1 MPVDDPGGEEFLA
14 EFLEDYFA
22 ESDEHLTAVRRI
34 LLELEPKGGAAEIS
48 RATVEELFRSF
59 HSLKGLAGMVQ
70 LRAAELVSHH
80 LESYLRRLRDA
91 DGVLTSA
98 GVDALIAGTDLLEQ
112 VIAARRLGQEPPAI
126 DHVTAQ
132 LAALVEA
139 GPAAES
145 AAPPAGSNGDQ
156 WMVRFTPTPE
166 LAGRGVTVDRVRTLL
181 RERGEITSATPRID
195 PGGGI
200 CFEFLVT
207 GRLDP
212 AAETWRDQGLT
223 LEPILP
229 PERDAASGALIAPP
243 PPQVIGPMMPPS
255 QFVRVDLGRLDE
267 LMRLIGDLVI
277 TRARLADSLSR
288 VERHVPPVRW
298 RAVQENSLAID
309 RHLRDLREGVVR
321 VRMVPASEI
330 FRRMPFVVRD
340 LAREDK
346 KVRLEIAG
354 QDTELDKYLIERM
367 MDPVL
372 HLVRNAV
379 SHGLETIAE
388 RRVAGKTDEGLLTLS
403 AAAVGDT
410 VVLEITD
417 DGRGIDA
424 GAVARRAR
432 DKGIEVPDGPQS
444 TLSHEA
450 LLDILCAPGF
460 STREAAD
467 LASGRGVGM
476 AVVKNTVQ
484 ELGGTLTLDTVAG
497 HGTRFAIELPLTLA
511 ITDAIIGTVGE
522 RTFAVPQSAVREVI
536 EVDPETVRA
545 LENNEIVAHRGAV
558 LPLVRL
564 ATVFGIEPR
573 PRRRLHVLV
582 AGGARGAIG
591 VVFDRVLGQREIVVR
606 AVSDPLIRVPG
617 VSGATDLGDGRVV
630 LILDLAAF
638 TLNGGRGDAPRQVS
652 ALAAGARRDGGLP

>member
-1 MPVDDPGGEEFLA
+1 MPVDESGDEFLA
-14 EFLEDYFA
+14 EFLDDFFA

-34 LLELEPKGGAAEIS
+34 LLELKPQSGGAAMS
-48 RATVEELFRSF
+48 ASALEELFRSF
-59 HSLKGLAGMVQ
+59 HSLKGLAGMVH
-70 LRAAELVSHH
+70 LRPAELLSHH

-91 DGVLTSA
+91 DSVLTDA
-98 GVDALIAGTDLLEQ
+98 GLDALIAGTELLEQ
-112 VIAARRLGQEPPAI
+112 IIAARRLGKEPPAI
-126 DHVTAQ
+126 GAITER
-132 LAALVEA
+132 LAALA
-139 GPAAES
+139 GTGGENALGAPAAG
-145 AAPPAGSNGDQ
+145 AGGDQ
-156 WMVRFTPTPE
+156 WLARFAPSPE
-166 LAGRGVTVDRVRTLL
+166 LAARGVTVDRIRALL
-181 RERGEITSATPRID
+181 REHGEITSATPRID
-195 PGGGI
+195 SSGGI
-200 CFEFLVT
+200 SFEFVVA

-212 AAETWRDQGLT
+212 TAETWRDRGLSI
-223 LEPILP
+223 EAIAP
-229 PERDAASGALIAPP
+229 AASPESIGAAAPAGLAP
-243 PPQVIGPMMPPS
+243 GVPAVPPS
-255 QFVRVDLGRLDE
+255 HFVRVDLGRLDE

-277 TRARLADSLSR
+277 TRARLADSLAR
-288 VERHVPPVRW
+288 VERHVPPVEW

-321 VRMVPASEI
+321 VRMVPVGEI

-340 LAREDK
+340 VAREDK

-354 QDTELDKYLIERM
+354 QDTEIDKFLIERM
-367 MDPVL
+367 MDPIL

-388 RRVAGKTDEGLLTLS
+388 RRAAGKTDEGLLTLS

-424 GAVARRAR
+424 ASVARRAR
-432 DKGIEVPDGPQS
+432 DKGIETGDGP
-444 TLSHEA
+444 LSNEA

-460 STREAAD
+460 STRDAAD

-476 AVVKNTVQ
+476 AVVKNTVH

-536 EVDPETVRA
+536 EVDPEAVRA
-545 LENNEIVAHRGAV
+545 LENNEIVAHRGGV
-558 LPLVRL
+558 LPLIRL
-564 ATVFGIEPR
+564 ADVFGLASR
-573 PRRRLHVLV
+573 PRRSLHVLV
-582 AGGARGAIG
+582 SGAGRGAFG
-591 VVFDRVLGQREIVVR
+591 VVFDRVVGQREIVVR

-630 LILDLAAF
+630 LILDL
-638 TLNGGRGDAPRQVS
+638 P
-652 ALAAGARRDGGLP
+652 ALAAGGVASDAPRAVGALAGGPRRDGGVS

>member
-1 MPVDDPGGEEFLA
+1 MPVDESGDEFLA
-14 EFLEDYFA
+14 EFLDDFFA

-34 LLELEPKGGAAEIS
+34 LLELKPQRGGAAMS
-48 RATVEELFRSF
+48 ASALEELFRSF
-59 HSLKGLAGMVQ
+59 HSLKGLAGMVH
-70 LRAAELVSHH
+70 LRPAELLSHH

-91 DGVLTSA
+91 DSVLTEA
-98 GVDALIAGTDLLEQ
+98 GLDALIAGTELLEQ
-112 VIAARRLGQEPPAI
+112 IIAARRLGKESPAI
-126 DHVTAQ
+126 GAITER
-132 LAALVEA
+132 LAALA
-139 GPAAES
+139 GTGADNALGAPAA
-145 AAPPAGSNGDQ
+145 AAAGHQ
-156 WMVRFTPTPE
+156 WLARFGPSPE
-166 LAGRGVTVDRVRTLL
+166 LAARGVTVDRIRALL
-181 RERGEITSATPRID
+181 REHGEITSATPRID
-195 PGGGI
+195 SSGGI
-200 CFEFLVT
+200 SFEFVVA

-212 AAETWRDQGLT
+212 TAETWRDRGLSI
-223 LEPILP
+223 E
-229 PERDAASGALIAPP
+229 AIAPAATP
-243 PPQVIGPMMPPS
+243 ESLGAAVPAGPAPGVPAVPPS
-255 QFVRVDLGRLDE
+255 HFVRVDLGRLDE

-277 TRARLADSLSR
+277 TRARLADSLAR
-288 VERHVPPVRW
+288 VERHVPPVEW

-321 VRMVPASEI
+321 VRMVPVGEI

-354 QDTELDKYLIERM
+354 QDTEIDKFLIERM
-367 MDPVL
+367 MDPIL

-388 RRVAGKTDEGLLTLS
+388 RRAAGKTDEGLLTLS

-424 GAVARRAR
+424 ASVARRAR
-432 DKGIEVPDGPQS
+432 DKGVETGDGP
-444 TLSHEA
+444 LSNEA

-460 STREAAD
+460 STRDAAD

-476 AVVKNTVQ
+476 AVVKNTVH

-536 EVDPETVRA
+536 EVDPEAVRA
-545 LENNEIVAHRGAV
+545 LENNEIVAHRGGV
-558 LPLVRL
+558 LPLIRL
-564 ATVFGIEPR
+564 AEVFGLASR
-573 PRRRLHVLV
+573 PRRSLHVLV
-582 AGGARGAIG
+582 AGAGRGAFG
-591 VVFDRVLGQREIVVR
+591 VVFDRVVGQREIVVR

-617 VSGATDLGDGRVV
+617 VAGATDLGDGRVV
-630 LILDLAAF
+630 LILDL
-638 TLNGGRGDAPRQVS
+638 P
-652 ALAAGARRDGGLP
+652 ALAAGGVASDAPHAAGALAGGPRRDGGVS